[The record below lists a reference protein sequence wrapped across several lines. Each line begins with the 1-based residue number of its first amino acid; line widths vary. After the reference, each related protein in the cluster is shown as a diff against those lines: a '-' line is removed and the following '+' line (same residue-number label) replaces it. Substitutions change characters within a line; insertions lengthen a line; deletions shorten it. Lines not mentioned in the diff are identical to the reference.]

1 MKDKVQRIGKMF
13 NSKTKKSVMIP
24 MDHGILGI
32 PPGLEDPVKSFKGFV
47 ELGAD
52 AILLNIGILKLVR
65 EYLNSLKKVPG
76 IILAIDYNLRWPK
89 WKIPIETD
97 CIIAHCIKHDIELA
111 LKYGADAIKIYFALG
126 LEPRLQFNYIKNICK
141 IVNECD
147 KYNMPVMIEPVTE
160 EKYISQ
166 NKKGDPEII
175 VNELKKL
182 IKDIRNMAKNMG
194 FKVRSFEDAWT
205 PLKEGIIK
213 FVESL
218 DEKSDLIFVLRTTK
232 RLVKGET
239 LEFNLKAVDNKVLYI
254 KGDIL
259 EGEVDGSLSR
269 QKIKQQVETIYK
281 EISEISKKNGMI
293 VDPMSNL
300 DNLAL
305 YDLTNEI
312 KRRNRKL
319 VLEFVIDADVYL
331 NGPFI
336 YSLNLKAI

>member
-175 VNELKKL
+175 ADGCRIALELGADILKVPFPSINNPKANESFKMIFLNSHVPVIVLGGPKKAKSL
-182 IKDIRNMAKNMG
+182 LGIMNTAREAIDAGASGTIFGRNVWQRPKSEMERAVKALKDI
-194 FKVRSFEDAWT
+194 VH
-205 PLKEGIIK
+205 
-213 FVESL
+213 
-218 DEKSDLIFVLRTTK
+218 
-232 RLVKGET
+232 
-239 LEFNLKAVDNKVLYI
+239 
-254 KGDIL
+254 KGDNPIN
-259 EGEVDGSLSR
+259 VM
-269 QKIKQQVETIYK
+269 
-281 EISEISKKNGMI
+281 SKY
-293 VDPMSNL
+293 NL
-300 DNLAL
+300 N
-305 YDLTNEI
+305 
-312 KRRNRKL
+312 
-319 VLEFVIDADVYL
+319 
-331 NGPFI
+331 
-336 YSLNLKAI
+336 